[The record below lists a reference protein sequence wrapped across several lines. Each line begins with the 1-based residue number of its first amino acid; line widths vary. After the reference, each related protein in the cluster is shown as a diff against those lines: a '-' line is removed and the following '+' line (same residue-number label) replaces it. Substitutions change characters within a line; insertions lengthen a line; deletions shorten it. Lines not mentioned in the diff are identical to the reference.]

1 MMRLYPLSF
10 EPILKDKIWGGEEL
24 NKIKNIEPPISQ
36 LGESWE
42 ISVVE
47 NDVSVIKSGHYKGLN
62 LNELIEKYPAELLG
76 DRVIELHG
84 PQFPLLIKYINAAQ
98 DLSIQVHPDD
108 TVALRKHNSFGKTEM
123 WYIMDAQP
131 DARLI
136 LGFKEESNKDAFA
149 KAISEKTV
157 MDLFN
162 QIKVAE
168 GDSFF
173 IKPGLIHAIGAGITL
188 AEIQQSSDIT
198 YRVYDFDRRDHLGN
212 ARELHIDDSIEVSD
226 YKESH
231 NHVIDYNPKIY
242 GNQNLARN
250 QYFTTDYLFF
260 KGCQRVAVNVHQ
272 SFMVLMN
279 IGESCDVYCNG
290 VNHKLE
296 SAQTILIPAAVPY
309 VLVKSSNEAKL
320 LSVHL

>member
-1 MMRLYPLSF
+1 MKLYPLSF

-24 NKIKNIEPPISQ
+24 NKIKNIEPPIPQ

-47 NDVSVIKSGHYKGLN
+47 NDVSVINTGVYNGLS
-62 LNELIEKYPAELLG
+62 LNELIEKFPQDLLG
-76 DRVIELHG
+76 KKVIELHG
-84 PQFPLLIKYINAAQ
+84 KQFPLLIKYINAAQ

-108 TVALRKHNSFGKTEM
+108 VVAMKKHNSFGKTEM

-131 DARLI
+131 DSRLI

-149 KAISEKTV
+149 KAITENTV

-162 QIKVAE
+162 QIEVTE

-212 ARELHIDDSIEVSD
+212 ARDLHIKDSIEVSD
-226 YKESH
+226 YQESH
-231 NHVIDYNPKIY
+231 DHVIDYNPIQH
-242 GNQNLARN
+242 GDQNLATN

-260 KGCQRVAVNVHQ
+260 KGCKRIAVNAHQ

-279 IGESCDVYCNG
+279 IGESCNVLCNG